1 MVKYLWPPPQTHKET
16 AGSRCCYT
24 VMGGWEGKVDGNG
37 NIWADPVPHWFCSTL
52 SSAVLWLKMTANV
65 QQWTFVS
72 VERVKRVWEKRPISF
87 YPPLTR
93 APHNPS
99 RVEYQQRIKTRKHL
113 DRVNSIHPSRPECLK
128 SAVRK
133 WFTNGNKLP
142 AHISHSNG
150 FIRLLFQWVRIEY
163 FCLTSV

>member
-1 MVKYLWPPPQTHKET
+1 MAATANTQRDRWESLLLYCNGRMGRESGWKWKYLSWSSAALILFYAEL
-16 AGSRCCYT
+16 RCS
-24 VMGGWEGKVDGNG
+24 VIENDSQ
-37 NIWADPVPHWFCSTL
+37 CSTVNVRFSGESEKSLRKKTDILL
-52 SSAVLWLKMTANV
+52 STPN
-65 QQWTFVS
+65 TC
-72 VERVKRVWEKRPISF
+72 
-87 YPPLTR
+87 
-93 APHNPS
+93 PHNPS
-99 RVEYQQRIKTRKHL
+99 RVEYQQRIKTRKQL